1 MMRKSERLRLAEMQL
16 IRLEYQ
22 IDSLNYIIQAMLEM
36 NNMQRPELDAGK
48 WYQRK
53 VDGNH

>member
-1 MMRKSERLRLAEMQL
+1 MQL